1 MTEAESSSTPLV
13 DAWIAEIGEEAVIGI
28 VEDTR
33 RRAAEGSLPAFDNEA
48 DLKAFLRR
56 GHRQSA

>member
-1 MTEAESSSTPLV
+1 MTQAEESSTPLF
-13 DAWIAEIGEEAVIGI
+13 DAWIAEVGEEQIVDI

-33 RRAAEGSLPAFDNEA
+33 RRAGDGSLPAFDNEQ

>member
-1 MTEAESSSTPLV
+1 MTEVEESSTPLV
-13 DAWIAEIGEEAVIGI
+13 DAWIAEIGEERVVEI
-28 VEDTR
+28 VENTR
-33 RRAAEGSLPAFDNEA
+33 RRAGDGSLPVFDNEQ

>member
-1 MTEAESSSTPLV
+1 MTESEESSTPLL
-13 DAWIAEIGEEAVIGI
+13 DGWIAEIGEERIVEI

-33 RRAAEGSLPAFDNEA
+33 RRAGDASLPVFDNEQ